1 MEVEQAIRSLRASRW
16 YERRPVGAADLQ
28 AILDAGRRTGSG
40 KNRQPWQLVVV
51 RQRSRLEALAACG
64 PWAGH
69 LARAPLA
76 IVIAVPRE
84 FGLIG
89 LRPDHFMADTER
101 VASLM
106 AIFDAGRLAQSLM
119 LAGWERGV
127 GSCPATMHDQG
138 RARAVL
144 EMPETQWI
152 AMSIAFGYPVAETAE
167 QRDYATSII
176 AERGRRPLEDL
187 VHHETWSPRAR
198 ASVAPLGEQA

>member
-1 MEVEQAIRSLRASRW
+1 MEVERAIRSLRASRW
-16 YERRPVGAADLQ
+16 YEPRPVEAADLG

-51 RQRSRLEALAACG
+51 RERSRLDALAACG

-76 IVIAVPRE
+76 IVIAVPRD
-84 FGLIG
+84 FRLVGLD
-89 LRPDHFMADTER
+89 RDHFMADTER

-106 AIFDAGRLAQSLM
+106 AVFDAGRLAQTLM
-119 LAGWERGV
+119 LAAWERGI

-144 EMPETQWI
+144 GMPDTQWI

-167 QRDYATSII
+167 QRDYVTSII
-176 AERGRRPLEDL
+176 AGRGRRPLDDL
-187 VHHETWSPRAR
+187 VHHESWSPRAR
-198 ASVAPLGEQA
+198 TSAAHQGEQA